1 MPPVLTASSL
11 MSGRPDQRPRRE
23 LAPCIQESLKSLGER
38 YARDGVRLFLF
49 GSIARFWPEA
59 PVGAD
64 FDIGYETPS
73 DVADPDALRRRLEDD
88 LETLPSIRP
97 VDLVDFSRA
106 PEPFRSLASQCRID
120 LSHVPASPA
129 AR

>member
-1 MPPVLTASSL
+1 MPPVLSTASFL
-11 MSGRPDQRPRRE
+11 PGHPDQRPRRE
-23 LAPCIQESLKSLGER
+23 LAPCIQAALASLGTR
-38 YARDGVRLFLF
+38 YAREGVRLFLF

-59 PVGAD
+59 PLGAD
-64 FDIGYETPS
+64 FDIGYETPGGAS
-73 DVADPDALRRRLEDD
+73 DPDGLRRRLEDD

-120 LSHVPASPA
+120 LSRVPASPA